1 MEIQALG
8 RQIAAL
14 RKEKGAKQE
23 ELARYVGVSTQAVSK
38 WENGGLPDTELLPK
52 IADFFSVSIDTL
64 FERETPDNGE
74 LQAALIKRIQETP
87 RKEHFRR
94 VFNFCWDMERAM
106 MPHGHFIDIGSVEEY
121 QKEIG
126 KTDVE
131 HYSSMQQNEG
141 FTHMGIGNRLQY
153 FLIVPEPKDTD
164 TALFNGIDYPALF
177 RDLSDKA
184 IFDACILLHSRDHKK
199 AFTPDL
205 LIQKL
210 GIDREKADGILAVLS
225 KYHMVCT
232 SQIEINDGLQTVY
245 NFKPTPSF
253 FAMLI
258 FAREIIDRPNTFSY
272 FCSNRNKPYF
282 N

>member
-1 MEIQALG
+1 MEIQTVG

-38 WENGGLPDTELLPK
+38 WENGGLPDTELMPR
-52 IADFFSVSIDTL
+52 IADFFGVSIDTL
-64 FERETPDNGE
+64 FKRESPDNGN

-87 RKEHFRR
+87 RQEKFRR

-106 MPHGHFIDIGSVEEY
+106 MPDGHFIDIGSIEDYE
-121 QKEIG
+121 KEIG
-126 KTDVE
+126 NLGAN
-131 HYSSMQQNEG
+131 HYSAMLQNEG
-141 FTHMGIGNRLQY
+141 FTHMSIGSRLQY

-164 TALFNGIDYPALF
+164 TALFHGIDYPSLF
-177 RDLSDKA
+177 RALSDKA
-184 IFDACILLHSRDHKK
+184 VFDACVLLHSRDHKK

-205 LIQKL
+205 LVQKL
-210 GIDREKADGILAVLS
+210 GIDREKATEILALLT
-225 KYHMVCT
+225 KYHMLHT
-232 SQIEINDGLQTVY
+232 SQIEINDELRTVY
-245 NFKPTPSF
+245 NFNPTPAF
-253 FAMLI
+253 FALLI

-272 FCSNRNKPYF
+272 FCSNRSKPYF

>member
-1 MEIQALG
+1 MELQTVG
-8 RQIAAL
+8 RQIASL
-14 RKEKGAKQE
+14 RREKGAKQE

-38 WENGGLPDTELLPK
+38 WENGGLPDTELLPR
-52 IADFFSVSIDTL
+52 IADFFGVSIDTL
-64 FERETPDNGE
+64 FERESPDNGN

-87 RKEHFRR
+87 RKEHFCR

-106 MPHGHFIDIGSVEEY
+106 MPHGHFIDIGSIEEY

-126 KTDVE
+126 QTDVE

-153 FLIVPEPKDTD
+153 FLIVPEPKDTNI
-164 TALFNGIDYPALF
+164 ALFDGIDYPSLF

-205 LIQKL
+205 LTQKL
-210 GIDREKADGILAVLS
+210 GIDREKADGILAVLT
-225 KYHMVCT
+225 KYHMVHT

-245 NFKPTPSF
+245 NFNPTPSF

-258 FAREIIDRPNTFSY
+258 FAREIIDRPHTFSY
-272 FCSNRNKPYF
+272 FCSNRSKPYF